1 VRRQRAVSTHAI
13 HVHIARREESVVD
26 RGPERLQARDEI
38 AVDLSRLIPEAARQR
53 EFVWMMSAKRKTKGD
68 IVELVRSPRQLREKF
83 RVWLK
88 EDEARRY

>member
-1 VRRQRAVSTHAI
+1 
-13 HVHIARREESVVD
+13 
-26 RGPERLQARDEI
+26 
-38 AVDLSRLIPEAARQR
+38 
-53 EFVWMMSAKRKTKGD
+53 MSAKRKTKGD